1 MCNSEQPKN
10 VFLDLLSNC
19 LMILKSIVNQPDYEE
34 DLLNILVSL
43 GDICRYV
50 PYLALLDSRICY
62 KHLTKFI
69 PTIVEIMLTLV
80 NMDIS
85 MDIIKQAYEVIISV
99 AENSSNFMRKNTNV
113 MNSILNSIY
122 KYLCMIDEDED
133 WVQGSYGTEEEMQDT
148 YDLPYLMAESVFLFL
163 FSSLL

>member
-43 GDICRYV
+43 GDIC
-50 PYLALLDSRICY
+50 RICY

-99 AENSSNFMRKNTNV
+99 AENSSNFMRKNTNA

-148 YDLPYLMAESVFLFL
+148 YDLPYLMAESVFLLL